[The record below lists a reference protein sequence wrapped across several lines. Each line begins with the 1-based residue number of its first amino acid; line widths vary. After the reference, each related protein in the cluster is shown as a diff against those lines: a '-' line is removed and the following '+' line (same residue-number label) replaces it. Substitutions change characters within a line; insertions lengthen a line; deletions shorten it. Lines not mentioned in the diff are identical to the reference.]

1 MGRILRIATSTTPV
15 GVDLGTG
22 GKLLLHVITTDCRI
36 AYDESMNDY
45 FTLTAGNQYVID
57 QPSTIGEYQLM
68 YVATGSSTGTLEV
81 GVTEAQG

>member
-1 MGRILRIATSTTPV
+1 
-15 GVDLGTG
+15 
-22 GKLLLHVITTDCRI
+22 
-36 AYDESMNDY
+36 MNDY

-81 GVTEAQG
+81 WVTEAQG